1 MRSTLKFDQYIKS
14 TRIHETLVRDGF
26 VVLDFLNTAETEQ
39 VALLYAE
46 TGNQNL
52 QTPYFSTVMSAD
64 AWHKKQVYL
73 GLAQIMQ
80 KAIANWFIGME
91 LRLANFLVKRPGPN
105 SEILPHYDPTFFD
118 PARGTALGIFCALT
132 DLDPENGALHVL
144 KGSQYAMP
152 QQLVPVCDT
161 FIFADQQ
168 NWIRDNW
175 TPVRLKAGQA
185 YIGLTNLIH
194 GSSPNLSGTDR
205 VAVGGLLTP
214 AGQQLKVHF
223 TLSPGILDEYDVN
236 QDYFFCQP
244 YGSKPQPAYGSFSGT
259 VLNAAGTPDLSRLD
273 CLLTTN

>member
-1 MRSTLKFDQYIKS
+1 MRSTFKFDKYIKS
-14 TRIHETLVRDGF
+14 TGILKTLIRDGF
-26 VVLDFLNTAETEQ
+26 VVVDFLNTTETEQ
-39 VALLYAE
+39 VAALYAE
-46 TGNQNL
+46 TGSQNL
-52 QTPYFSTVMSAD
+52 QTPYFSTVMSTD

-80 KAIANWFIGME
+80 RAVANWFIGME
-91 LRLANFLVKRPGPN
+91 LRLANFLVKKPGAG
-105 SEILPHYDPTFFD
+105 SEIAPHYDPTFFD
-118 PARGTALGIFCALT
+118 TARGAALGIFCALT

-144 KGSQYAMP
+144 KGSQNAMP
-152 QQLVPVCDT
+152 PQPIPVCGT
-161 FIFADQQ
+161 FIFSEQQ

-175 TPVRLKAGQA
+175 SPVRLKAGQA

-214 AGQQLKVHF
+214 LDQQLKVHF
-223 TLSPGILDEYDVN
+223 ALSPGILSEYDVS

-259 VLNAAGTPDLSRLD
+259 VLTAPGTPDLSRLD